1 MEEKLMA
8 FKGSIA
14 AFFTAVG
21 AFLGWQGIM
30 IVVWIACMV
39 IDYISGTI
47 AAAKAGEWCS
57 SVARE
62 GLMHKGGMIFVVM
75 VAGLADLTMT
85 LVVEHIPFDM
95 TWPVLVLPVVLAWYI
110 LTELGSI
117 LENAHKMGAPV
128 PDKLVKLLKVGLK
141 VAEDN
146 IDNDTE

>member
-1 MEEKLMA
+1 MQENLMA
-8 FKGSIA
+8 FKGSIV
-14 AFFTAVG
+14 AFFTAMG

-30 IVVWIACMV
+30 IVVWIGCMV
-39 IDYISGTI
+39 IDYISGSI
-47 AAAKAGEWCS
+47 AAAKAGEWS
-57 SVARE
+57 SAVARE

-110 LTELGSI
+110 LTELGSV

-128 PDKLVKLLKVGLK
+128 PDKLVNLLKVGLK

-146 IDNDTE
+146 IENDTE